1 MRHKQTEERKLSYF
15 LSKVI
20 FKTIVRMENME
31 QIYQKQ
37 KIREILSCDMTQALE

>member
-15 LSKVI
+15 SSKVI

-37 KIREILSCDMTQALE
+37 KIREILSCDMSQALE